1 MSYYFCKAFEANT
14 IIGKWR
20 IWLMKMGLTLISF
33 FLSSTRTFFKNVTVW
48 FHYMS
53 IIERSWINR
62 VAGAI
67 IVFFQFV
74 LLISRIIFAHFY
86 LKNLKHAGWNNFV
99 GYVSTILPSLVTP
112 FETTWCCLCKQG
124 WKNNKNVR
132 WTCQAI
138 YKLTRNFCKYLRK
151 WTLSW
156 RVKKGYFFLKIW
168 EKKPKTREDL
178 RTEYFRFWFS

>member
-1 MSYYFCKAFEANT
+1 MSYYFCRAFEANT

-33 FLSSTRTFFKNVTVW
+33 FLSSTRTFFKKC
-48 FHYMS
+48 
-53 IIERSWINR
+53 NR
-62 VAGAI
+62 VI
-67 IVFFQFV
+67 SLYVNHREELNKQSSWCHNFFFQFV

-124 WKNNKNVR
+124 WKDNKNVR

-156 RVKKGYFFLKIW
+156 RVKKGYF
-168 EKKPKTREDL
+168 
-178 RTEYFRFWFS
+178 